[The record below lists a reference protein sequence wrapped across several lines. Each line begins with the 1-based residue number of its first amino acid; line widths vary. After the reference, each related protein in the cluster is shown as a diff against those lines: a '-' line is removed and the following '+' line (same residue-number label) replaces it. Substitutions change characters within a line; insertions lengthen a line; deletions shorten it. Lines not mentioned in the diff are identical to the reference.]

1 MRVPDSL
8 ANAFGEPFERLI
20 AEFSA
25 ERGLIPSVENGDL
38 TETLHSP
45 RFLSRSVVPHI
56 LKLSSLFNRS
66 EKEQSAA
73 LDPYWKES
81 SNPIALR
88 AAYFLYFM
96 PSNLFRAASVW
107 AELSRLGFRFPDVSV
122 LKGVEFGAGPAPG
135 ACAAAIAAQMGLAQL
150 PSAGNWALIE
160 QDKAMIELGT
170 AWAERWFREQG
181 RADWGVRPF
190 HRTLKL
196 SDGFLPKT
204 APRFNVWMMSFF
216 LNELSEPASEIARAL
231 VEGWERHLEENG
243 VAILIE
249 PALKLQSRRLLE
261 VRREILALREKK
273 GYDWLQIL
281 LPCLGHQACG
291 ALAAPEDWCHEE
303 VTWWRPP
310 YFSRIDKL
318 AGLDRKTLPFSYL
331 VIAKSR
337 KTREELLP
345 MLGASSPDRRY
356 RLVSPSHKEGK
367 EQEFFLCGQDGK
379 RRARYRGPQLDI
391 EEERLDRGDILVDAD
406 VRGAVQASRVER
418 FKERR

>member
-25 ERGLIPSVENGDL
+25 EHGLIPTTDL
-38 TETLHSP
+38 TESLHSP
-45 RFLSRSVVPHI
+45 RFLSRSVIPHI
-56 LKLSSLFNRS
+56 LKLSSLFNRV

-81 SNPIALR
+81 SNPAHLR

-107 AELSRLGFRFPDVSV
+107 AELGRLGFKLPQLPL

-135 ACAAAIAAQMGLAQL
+135 ACSAAIASKLGLL
-150 PSAGNWALIE
+150 DFPSAGNWALIE
-160 QDKAMIELGT
+160 QDKAMLELGVS
-170 AWAERWFREQG
+170 WAEKWFAEND
-181 RADWGVRPF
+181 RADWGLRPF
-190 HRTLKL
+190 HRKL
-196 SDGFLPKT
+196 QLSGASAGFLPKN

-216 LNELSEPASEIARAL
+216 LNEFSEPASDVARAL
-231 VEGWERHLEENG
+231 VDGWERHLEEDG
-243 VAILIE
+243 IAIIIE

-261 VRREILALREKK
+261 VRKELLAIREKE
-273 GYDWLQIL
+273 GHDWLQIL
-281 LPCLGHQACG
+281 LPCLGHQTCG
-291 ALAAPEDWCHEE
+291 ALAAPDDWCHEE

-331 VIAKSR
+331 VVAKSR
-337 KTREELLP
+337 KKREELLP
-345 MLGASSPDRRY
+345 LLGASTADRRY

-379 RRARYRGPQLDI
+379 RRARWRGPGVDVD
-391 EEERLDRGDILVDAD
+391 EERLERGDILNDAT

-418 FKERR
+418 FGERR